1 MEGSIPSRNNR
12 VHVETALIFITP
24 AALCATGERHLKEI
38 FMPEENRCCGNCAYH
53 DDWTWACFNPEDD
66 DRADFTDDSYVC
78 DCWED
83 KYVKEVSEV

>member
-1 MEGSIPSRNNR
+1 M
-12 VHVETALIFITP
+12 V
-24 AALCATGERHLKEI
+24 
-38 FMPEENRCCGNCAYH
+38 EENKCCETCAYH
-53 DDWTWACFNPEDD
+53 DDWTWACFNPEAK